1 MELVVRKIKYLKTYG
16 IKKKQ
21 RNKAE
26 DSGIILYSIDA
37 SLPFTSK
44 VYWRICHSMHTTEIP
59 ILT

>member
-1 MELVVRKIKYLKTYG
+1 MGIKKLMELVVRKIKYLKTYG

-44 VYWRICHSMHTTEIP
+44 VY
-59 ILT
+59 